1 MSSHSR
7 KLSHSQDVK
16 GSVHAIFRSTKI
28 FGKWSSS
35 HSLTAVASVDP
46 RCNFGTSSHFF
57 IHKKVSWSAMSG
69 LIKYAMYISMTGAS
83 FVRISDSLHINSG
96 TSYRTLDAVIENLLK
111 RNFRISE
118 IKVPILELL

>member
-1 MSSHSR
+1 
-7 KLSHSQDVK
+7 
-16 GSVHAIFRSTKI
+16 
-28 FGKWSSS
+28 
-35 HSLTAVASVDP
+35 
-46 RCNFGTSSHFF
+46 
-57 IHKKVSWSAMSG
+57 MSG